1 MLVGLDLFVVAVRQP
16 LGEDADRLLLAKA
29 MSLQPKVADVTPTNI
44 TLEFLPPCSP
54 ELNPQEN
61 VRDEICEKKSSRTMD
76 EVCDKLEEAV
86 LYIERNPKMVK
97 SITVVS
103 VYRRFDVMC
112 N

>member
-1 MLVGLDLFVVAVRQP
+1 
-16 LGEDADRLLLAKA
+16 
-29 MSLQPKVADVTPTNI
+29 
-44 TLEFLPPCSP
+44 
-54 ELNPQEN
+54 
-61 VRDEICEKKSSRTMD
+61 MD